1 MPSSRLVAHLPLSF
15 TSLISSPMFPSMDSN
30 EVVSVVV
37 IEPPLPAY
45 RGSRVG
51 VGYIRLIHVDL
62 LPPLVCKLHRRI
74 ESLMTQLNPTRCPIR
89 QGLETGDSFP
99 VG

>member
-1 MPSSRLVAHLPLSF
+1 
-15 TSLISSPMFPSMDSN
+15 MDSN
-30 EVVSVVV
+30 EIVEVVVS
-37 IEPPLPAY
+37 EPPRPAS

-62 LPPLVCKLHRRI
+62 LPPRVCKLHRRM
-74 ESLMTQLNPTRCPIR
+74 ESRLTQRNPTRCPSR